1 MFASDDH
8 IIEVLMCSPAKI
20 QDHRL
25 NYQLLQISHIEIKAT
40 GLSSAL
46 ALICPLVS
54 SCILFFFYNTIS

>member
-8 IIEVLMCSPAKI
+8 IIEVKILLKI